1 MVWLNNMTDYQL
13 ACAISTIIGSYRKG
27 ELSKPLDHNHVLKW
41 VGQFD
46 EEDRSIILE
55 ETLHVLTRQY
65 YNREA
70 IEESLDAILKKIC
83 AQVDSFDNVIFTN
96 LQEQG
101 SSQKILYDII
111 SEKLGSAFNN
121 QCSAFTESS
130 KIYVYIDDGLYT
142 GGRARTDLTA
152 LIERLPPNSRLYVFY
167 LFAYSNACSYRED
180 QITKLA
186 INKKIDICF
195 DWGRMF
201 YNERSYKA
209 ESIDFV
215 WPTILARKDEEV
227 LAYETKLKETQ
238 KANYLYYNSYAYQK
252 EKGMFSSYEAEER
265 VGHAFLKYGIK
276 ICNQLNKSTFRP
288 LGLTT
293 PPSFGFG
300 SLVATDY
307 NISNTAPLVMW
318 WGSLEENDTG
328 PVGCWYPLL
337 PRRDNK
343 KLYSYVA
350 AEESAVSIHSCHLIL
365 KTVYRLAVDEYQK
378 DLEGRRER
386 TCNHGI
392 YDLMSLDLELLTE
405 ERKQSDL
412 LSYLLSLNFENL
424 KVVQTVMYIGR
435 DYETMLQT
443 ECDDEYDGEYD
454 EEDFSRNTISFPV
467 PNPDFVLYEW
477 LRDLEECKGWKS
489 KRIEAEQVYQKKL
502 SLHIYLERA
511 FRILGIEY

>member
-1 MVWLNNMTDYQL
+1 MRIGNEIVTASALGKRRRMFRIFGGKGKCIVVPLDDNLISKYNEGLKNLHDKIKDIQQAKPNGVLCYLGTASIIDKYEVPIILNLTASTEYKTHTKKIL
-13 ACAISTIIGSYRKG
+13 VSTIEQAIAIDAAAVAVHINVSSSYESIMLENLGAVSEVCQKYG
-27 ELSKPLDHNHVLKW
+27 MPLL
-41 VGQFD
+41 
-46 EEDRSIILE
+46 
-55 ETLHVLTRQY
+55 
-65 YNREA
+65 
-70 IEESLDAILKKIC
+70 
-83 AQVDSFDNVIFTN
+83 VIV
-96 LQEQG
+96 
-101 SSQKILYDII
+101 YPR
-111 SEKLGSAFNN
+111 
-121 QCSAFTESS
+121 TEHA
-130 KIYVYIDDGLYT
+130 G
-142 GGRARTDLTA
+142 
-152 LIERLPPNSRLYVFY
+152 
-167 LFAYSNACSYRED
+167 NACSYRED
-180 QITKLA
+180 QITELA
-186 INKKIDICF
+186 KNKKIEICF

-201 YNERSYKA
+201 YNERSCKA
-209 ESIDFV
+209 KSIDFV

-227 LAYETKLKETQ
+227 LAYEAKLKETQ
-238 KANYLYYNSYAYQK
+238 KANYLYYNNYVYQK
-252 EKGMFSSYEAEER
+252 EKGMFSSYDAEER
-265 VGHAFLKYGIK
+265 VGYAFLKYGIK

-318 WGSLEENDTG
+318 WGSLEVNDAG
-328 PVGCWYPLL
+328 PVGCWYPLF

-350 AEESAVSIHSCHLIL
+350 AEESAVSIHNCTLIL

-378 DLEGRRER
+378 DIERRREGI
-386 TCNHGI
+386 CNHGI
-392 YDLMSLDLELLTE
+392 FDLMSLDLESLTE
-405 ERKQSDL
+405 KRKQSDL
-412 LSYLLSLNFENL
+412 LGYLLSLNFEHL

-443 ECDDEYDGEYD
+443 ECDDEYDEEYD

-489 KRIEAEQVYQKKL
+489 KRIEAEQVYQKKS

>member
-1 MVWLNNMTDYQL
+1 MFYITRWNDMR
-13 ACAISTIIGSYRKG
+13 IGNEIVTAS
-27 ELSKPLDHNHVLKW
+27 
-41 VGQFD
+41 
-46 EEDRSIILE
+46 
-55 ETLHVLTRQY
+55 
-65 YNREA
+65 A
-70 IEESLDAILKKIC
+70 
-83 AQVDSFDNVIFTN
+83 
-96 LQEQG
+96 
-101 SSQKILYDII
+101 
-111 SEKLGSAFNN
+111 LG
-121 QCSAFTESS
+121 
-130 KIYVYIDDGLYT
+130 K
-142 GGRARTDLTA
+142 RR
-152 LIERLPPNSRLYVFY
+152 
-167 LFAYSNACSYRED
+167 
-180 QITKLA
+180 
-186 INKKIDICF
+186 
-195 DWGRMF
+195 RMF
-201 YNERSYKA
+201 RIFGDKGKC
-209 ESIDFV
+209 IDFV

-227 LAYETKLKETQ
+227 LAYEAKLKETQ
-238 KANYLYYNSYAYQK
+238 KANYLYYNNYVYQK
-252 EKGMFSSYEAEER
+252 EKGMFSSYDAEER
-265 VGHAFLKYGIK
+265 VGYAFLKYGIK

-318 WGSLEENDTG
+318 WGSLEVNDAG
-328 PVGCWYPLL
+328 PVGCWYPLF

-350 AEESAVSIHSCHLIL
+350 AEESAVSIHNCTLIL

-378 DLEGRRER
+378 DIERRREGI
-386 TCNHGI
+386 CNHGI
-392 YDLMSLDLELLTE
+392 FDLMSLDLESLTE
-405 ERKQSDL
+405 KRKQSDL
-412 LSYLLSLNFENL
+412 LGYLLSLNFEHL

-443 ECDDEYDGEYD
+443 ECDDEYDEEYD

-489 KRIEAEQVYQKKL
+489 KRIEAEQVYQKKS

>member
-13 ACAISTIIGSYRKG
+13 ACTISTIIGSYRKG

-41 VGQFD
+41 VSQFD
-46 EEDRSIILE
+46 AEDQTVILE

-65 YNREA
+65 YNREK
-70 IEESLDAILKKIC
+70 IGESLDVILKRIR
-83 AQVDSFDNVIFTN
+83 AQVNSFDDVIFAN
-96 LQEQG
+96 PQEQG
-101 SSQKILYDII
+101 SSQKILYDIL
-111 SEKLGSAFNN
+111 SEKLGSNFNS

-142 GGRARTDLTA
+142 GGRTRTDLSA
-152 LIERLPPNSRLYVFY
+152 LIKLLPQNSKLLVYYIFV
-167 LFAYSNACSYRED
+167 YSNAYSYRES
-180 QITKLA
+180 QITSWA
-186 INKKIDICF
+186 NNKKIEVCF
-195 DWGRMF
+195 DYVRMF
-201 YNERSYKA
+201 YNDRAHKA
-209 ESIDFV
+209 KSIDFV
-215 WPTILARKDEEV
+215 WPTVLAKNDEEV
-227 LAYETKLKETQ
+227 LAYEAKLRETL
-238 KANYLYYNSYAYQK
+238 KANYLYYNNGAYQK
-252 EKGMFSSYEAEER
+252 EKGMFSSYKAAEQ
-265 VGHAFLKYGIK
+265 VSYAFLKYGIK
-276 ICNQLNKSTFRP
+276 ICNQLTASTFRP

-318 WGSLEENDTG
+318 WGSLEENDAS

-350 AEESAVSIHSCHLIL
+350 AEESAVSIHSCTLIL

-378 DLEGRRER
+378 GLEGRRER

-392 YDLMSLDLELLTE
+392 YDLMSLDLESLTE
-405 ERKQSDL
+405 KRKQSDL

-443 ECDDEYDGEYD
+443 ECDDEYDEEYM
-454 EEDFSRNTISFPV
+454 SRCTISLPV
-467 PNPDFVLYEW
+467 QNPDLVLYEW
-477 LRDLEECKGWKS
+477 LRYLGECKGWKS
-489 KRIEAEQVYQKKL
+489 KQIEAGQIYEKKSVL
-502 SLHIYLERA
+502 YKYLERA
-511 FRILGIEY
+511 FRILGIE